1 MTNSTKLLKINL
13 PGFIL
18 LSLFAVACS
27 KDDKN
32 SKSIVQINN
41 AALTEAELK
50 SALNNNRNI
59 GKYREEYI
67 QNWIEN
73 EVLYQEAVDDGI
85 LDEDE
90 YKSISELSNKKL
102 AVALYLERILKE
114 NKIEPTGDELID
126 YYDKAKEDFKLNEDA
141 YKINYAEFNNMD
153 KAVQFRSILLESD
166 WNKALNTFRGDASLQ
181 NNFVNILKY
190 EHSLQPEIV
199 YEAVTNLMPGET
211 SIVLETGPSKFMVV
225 QLNEKLSKN
234 SIPPF
239 ESIRERLKE
248 QYIILKQKE
257 FIHDLIDKLVEDHNV
272 EIKRYKE

>member
-1 MTNSTKLLKINL
+1 MTNSTKLLKINFAAL
-13 PGFIL
+13 VIL
-18 LSLFAVACS
+18 TFFAAACS
-27 KDDKN
+27 KDGKD
-32 SKSIVQINN
+32 SKSIVQVNN
-41 AALTEAELK
+41 ASLTEEELK
-50 SALNNNRNI
+50 SALSNKRNA

-90 YKSISELSNKKL
+90 YKTVSELSNKKL
-102 AVALYLERILKE
+102 AVSLYLEKILAE
-114 NKIEPTGDELID
+114 NKIEPTADELFE

-141 YKINYAEFNNMD
+141 FNINYAEFNNMD
-153 KAVQFRSILLESD
+153 NAIKFRSMLLESD
-166 WNKALNTFRGDASLQ
+166 WNKAANTFRGDASLQ
-181 NNFVNILKY
+181 NNFVNVLKY
-190 EHSLQPEIV
+190 EHSLQPEV
-199 YEAVTNLMPGET
+199 VNEAVSNLMPGEI
-211 SIVLETGPSKFMVV
+211 SIVLQTGPSKFTVV

-239 ESIRERLKE
+239 ESIKERLKE

>member
-1 MTNSTKLLKINL
+1 MTNSTKLLKINFAAL
-13 PGFIL
+13 VIL
-18 LSLFAVACS
+18 SFFAAACS
-27 KDDKN
+27 KDGKD
-32 SKSIVQINN
+32 SKSIVQVNN
-41 AALTEAELK
+41 ASLTEEELK
-50 SALNNNRNI
+50 NALSNNRNT

-90 YKSISELSNKKL
+90 YKTVSELSNKKL
-102 AVALYLERILKE
+102 AVSLYLEKILAE
-114 NKIEPTGDELID
+114 NKIEPTGDELFE

-141 YKINYAEFNNMD
+141 FNINYAEFNNMD
-153 KAVQFRSILLESD
+153 NAVQFRSMLLESD
-166 WNKALNTFRGDASLQ
+166 WNKAANTFRGDASLQ
-181 NNFVNILKY
+181 NNFVNVLKY
-190 EHSLQPEIV
+190 EHSLQPEV
-199 YEAVTNLMPGET
+199 VNEAVSNLMPGEI
-211 SIVLETGPSKFMVV
+211 SIVLETGPSKFTVV

-239 ESIRERLKE
+239 ESIKERLKG